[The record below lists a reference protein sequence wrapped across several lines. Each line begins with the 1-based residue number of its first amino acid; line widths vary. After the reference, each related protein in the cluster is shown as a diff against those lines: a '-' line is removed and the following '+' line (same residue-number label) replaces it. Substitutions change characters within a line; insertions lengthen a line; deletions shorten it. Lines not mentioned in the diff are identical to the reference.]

1 MLRLNNLFKGI
12 SDTLHRVADALSP
25 YCEPNTQ
32 YLPSEPIGEIRE
44 MKVRGVKTYFWYFCK
59 DGKKQR
65 QYLSRDKDKA
75 EQRREEMSGWLLD
88 DSQQ

>member
-1 MLRLNNLFKGI
+1 MLRLTNLFKGI
-12 SDTLHRVADALSP
+12 SDTLHRVADAFAP
-25 YCEPNTQ
+25 ACEPNPQ
-32 YLPSEPIGEIRE
+32 YIPSEPVGEIRE
-44 MKVRGVKTYFWYFCK
+44 MKVKGATTYFWYFCK

-75 EQRREEMSGWLLD
+75 EQRREELSGWLFD